1 MPDENQVYYITELD
15 QPNCMGVLVEKL
27 LFTQPKDLLI
37 ILETLRRQLLF
48 NELLLSCMKTMCSS
62 AFNVSNTTNSKSN
75 NIESNVNIFE
85 IGLIAPF
92 VLSIIMQHPVML
104 CYTTSINYIFNSIK
118 KNCYFSTCFFV
129 YLKLKLI

>member
-37 ILETLRRQLLF
+37 ILETLRKQLLF

-62 AFNVSNTTNSKSN
+62 AFNVSNTTKSN
-75 NIESNVNIFE
+75 NVESNVNIFE

-104 CYTTSINYIFNSIK
+104 CYTTSINYIFNSF
-118 KNCYFSTCFFV
+118 YFSICFYV
-129 YLKLKLI
+129 CL